1 MIRHVVLLAWK
12 DGTTTDQ
19 ISAVETA
26 LAQMPEVMPFIHRY
40 EMGRDLGIS
49 GSHDFAIVAD
59 FDNEAD
65 YRAYAEHPD
74 HQAVLTNVL
83 GPVVESKARVQYS
96 F

>member
-1 MIRHVVLLAWK
+1 MIRHVVLLTWK
-12 DGTTTDQ
+12 DGTAPDQ
-19 ISAVETA
+19 VSAIETA
-26 LAQMPEVMPFIHRY
+26 LARMPEVMPFIRRY

-74 HQAVLTNVL
+74 HVAVLTDLL
-83 GPVVESKARVQYS
+83 GPVVETKARVQYAL
-96 F
+96 

>member
-12 DGTTTDQ
+12 DGTTAGQ
-19 ISAVETA
+19 ISAVENA
-26 LAQMPEVMPFIHRY
+26 LAQMPEVMPFIRRY

-74 HQAVLTNVL
+74 HQAVLTDVL
-83 GPVVESKARVQYS
+83 GPVVESKARVQYVL
-96 F
+96 